1 MPSRPRFST
10 RPVSL
15 LLLAAAAAVGLWLVL
30 PWGHPHGA
38 SGAAAGG
45 PLLVDGRVQVQTDG
59 TVVTRLVVPIAL
71 RGQQGVSLDGTVLRA
86 ETDMSPTAA
95 AAVPATYTL
104 RWLDGNG
111 DRVID
116 AGEHV
121 VLTVDLPAVSTVHPG
136 NPLALVFKSTD
147 GSRLTIQDV
156 LP

>member
-1 MPSRPRFST
+1 MSSRPRFRT

-15 LLLAAAAAVGLWLVL
+15 LLLAASAGIALWLIL
-30 PWGHPHGA
+30 PWGHLQGA

-45 PLLVDGRVQVQTDG
+45 PLVVDGRVQVRTDG
-59 TVVTRLVVPIAL
+59 NVVTRLVVPITL

-95 AAVPATYTL
+95 AAVPAKFSL
-104 RWLDGNG
+104 SWLDGNG

-136 NPLALVFKSTD
+136 NPLALVFKSTG
-147 GSRLTIQDV
+147 GSRLTIADV

>member
-1 MPSRPRFST
+1 MSSHPRFST

-15 LLLAAAAAVGLWLVL
+15 LLLAAAAGVALWLIL

-45 PLLVDGRVQVQTDG
+45 PLVVDGRVQVGMDG
-59 TVVTRLVVPIAL
+59 NVVTHLVVPITV
-71 RGQQGVSLDGTVLRA
+71 RGEQGVSLDGTVLRA

-95 AAVPATYTL
+95 AAVPAQYSL

-121 VLTVDLPAVSTVHPG
+121 VLTVDLPAVTSVHPG
-136 NPLALVFKSTD
+136 NPLALVFKAAD
-147 GSRLTIQDV
+147 GSTLTIQHV